1 MTERMAPDL
10 DLTLHALNF
19 ATRLLASEL
28 DTERL
33 VDRAL
38 DTLADF
44 GRGRRVA
51 LFRTDEER
59 SDLEVAGLLS
69 KGGLVDP
76 DRRVP
81 IEGTPFAEVLATRHL
96 VRRYLAP
103 DPDLPLP
110 APGAPDDDEDVD
122 HCYVIPVI
130 GSHNRV
136 LGAISLERAEG
147 DPLSELDQQ
156 ALTVIATLI
165 AVSLENARLF
175 KLATVDG
182 LTGLYVR
189 RYFQIRLSEECARI
203 RRHGGAV
210 ALLMTDIDHFK
221 NFNDNYGHQQGDRVL
236 KEMADVCRDAVRMGF
251 DIPCRYGGEEFVII
265 LPATDLRG
273 AKEVAERVRRNAAA
287 HPFGGQHEPLRV
299 TLSIGIAAVD
309 EDSLVE
315 EAELVRRADEA
326 LYRAKETGRNRV
338 CCWESDE

>member
-1 MTERMAPDL
+1 MSERTSPDL
-10 DLTLHALNF
+10 DLTLHVLNF
-19 ATRLLASEL
+19 ATRVLASEL
-28 DTERL
+28 DSERL

-51 LFRTDEER
+51 LLRTAEEHT
-59 SDLEVAGLLS
+59 DLEVAGLLS
-69 KGGLVDP
+69 RGGLTGS

-81 IEGTPFAEVLATRHL
+81 IEGTPFAEVVGKRQPRIYRLDG
-96 VRRYLAP
+96 
-103 DPDLPLP
+103 DPELPLP
-110 APGAPDDDEDVD
+110 APGDPDAAGEC
-122 HCYVIPVI
+122 HVIPLI

-136 LGAISLERAEG
+136 LGAITLDRAAG

-189 RYFQIRLSEECARI
+189 RYFQIRMAEECARI
-203 RRHGGAV
+203 RRHGGSV

-221 NFNDNYGHQQGDRVL
+221 QFNDRYGHQQGDRVL
-236 KEMADVCRDAVRMGF
+236 KEMADLCRDALRMGL

-273 AKEVAERVRRNAAA
+273 ACEVGERLRSTAAR
-287 HPFGGQHEPLRV
+287 HPFSGQAKPLQV
-299 TLSIGIAAVD
+299 HLSVGIAAID
-309 EDSLVE
+309 EDTLVE

-326 LYRAKETGRNRV
+326 LYRAKDSGRNRV
-338 CCWESDE
+338 CWWEADA

>member
-1 MTERMAPDL
+1 MSERTSPDL

-28 DTERL
+28 DSERL

-44 GRGRRVA
+44 GRSRRVA
-51 LFRTDEER
+51 LLRKDEEHG
-59 SDLEVAGLLS
+59 DLEVAGLLS
-69 KGGLVDP
+69 RSGLVDP
-76 DRRVP
+76 VDR
-81 IEGTPFAEVLATRHL
+81 INLEDTPLAEVLASRQPKVCRL
-96 VRRYLAP
+96 VP
-103 DPDLPLP
+103 NHPLPLP
-110 APGAPDDDEDVD
+110 SSGEPDGDDEC
-122 HCYVIPVI
+122 HVIPLI

-136 LGAISLERAEG
+136 LGAITLDRDAA

-156 ALTVIATLI
+156 ALTVVATLI

-203 RRHGGAV
+203 RRHGGSV

-221 NFNDNYGHQQGDRVL
+221 NFNDTYGHQQGDRVL
-236 KEMADVCRDAVRMGF
+236 REMADVCRDAVRMGF

-273 AKEVAERVRRNAAA
+273 AQEVGERLRKQAAA
-287 HPFGGQHEPLRV
+287 HPFGGQTTPLQV
-299 TLSIGIAAVD
+299 TLSVGIAAVD
-309 EDSLVE
+309 EDTLVD

-326 LYRAKETGRNRV
+326 LYRAKESGRNRIAS
-338 CCWESDE
+338 WEDG